1 MTAGHTRP
9 SPPHPHACGTFA
21 PADASLAA
29 LIAVASL
36 AVPVS
41 TMAGIMELE
50 MGGLPLALSAD
61 GYWLAM
67 ALVALLCSPRKFRR
81 SQASTEAV
89 LPSTPTQGD
98 A

>member
-1 MTAGHTRP
+1 
-9 SPPHPHACGTFA
+9 
-21 PADASLAA
+21 
-29 LIAVASL
+29 VASL

-67 ALVALLCSPRKFRR
+67 ALVALLCSPRKLRR